1 MLAAVQE
8 QVVSDQEQPLSDQA
22 RQCRRL
28 ANVLTLTKQM
38 LVHADKGEWE
48 NVTELEL
55 ERRDDLSTCFAEST
69 SIADSVLIAEAIAA
83 LLHLNEELMAK
94 LKTAREVVMAQGI
107 EYSRNLSAVGN
118 YQAIEVERS

>member
-118 YQAIEVERS
+118 YKAIEVERS

>member
-1 MLAAVQE
+1 MLAVAQE
-8 QVVSDQEQPLSDQA
+8 QVISEPGQPLSDQA

-28 ANVLTLTKQM
+28 AHVLTLTKEM
-38 LVHADKGEWE
+38 LAHADKGEWE

-94 LKTAREVVMAQGI
+94 LKTARDVVMEQGI

-118 YQAIEVERS
+118 YQAVEIERS